1 MTASSAEGIDGTV
14 VKTVVITR
22 VFDAPRALVFEAWS
36 KREHLLQWFGPKGFS
51 LPTCDIDFRVGG
63 ALTVTMRSPDGE
75 EFRSTGTFREIV
87 VPERIVLESALLD
100 ENERPRFEDRNIITF
115 AEHRGKTTV
124 TVEANIIK
132 LHDPSAVGAIE
143 GMEEGWNQTLDRLA
157 AHLATKH

>member
-1 MTASSAEGIDGTV
+1 MTASSAGIDGTV

-36 KREHLLQWFGPKGFS
+36 KREHLMQWFGPKGFS
-51 LPTCDIDFRVGG
+51 LPACDIDFRVGG

-75 EFRSTGTFREIV
+75 EFRSRGTFREIV

-100 ENERPRFEDRNIITF
+100 ENDRPRFEDRNIITF
-115 AEHRGKTTV
+115 AEHRGQTTV

-143 GMEEGWNQTLDRLA
+143 GMEEGWNQTLDRLS